1 MSFNS
6 LTSPKPKRRK
16 NKAKLK
22 LSWDAPTKEELIAE
36 QIDNFI
42 SDVIKNAKQEYLA
55 QEREN
60 SLNEYGMNLNK
71 ELKEEM
77 IELNT
82 REINGSQENI
92 HGNNTDNQTSEM
104 HARKDRGRHDNNYPA
119 RNCTH
124 RPSELNEGNPLLADS
139 ANMPKRRYL
148 RLLQRHI
155 LRMCCH
161 CSCIM
166 NGNDVT

>member
-1 MSFNS
+1 MSLNS
-6 LTSPKPKRRK
+6 QMSPNPKRRK
-16 NKAKLK
+16 NKVKLK

-36 QIDNFI
+36 QIDDFV
-42 SDVIKNAKQEYLA
+42 SDVIKSAKLEYLA
-55 QEREN
+55 QERKN
-60 SLNEYGMNLNK
+60 SLNEHGMYFHDDLN
-71 ELKEEM
+71 EEM

-82 REINGSQENI
+82 SEIIGSQESI
-92 HGNNTDNQTSEM
+92 HGNNTDNQTFEM
-104 HARKDRGRHDNNYPA
+104 HSRKDRGRSDHNPS

-139 ANMPKRRYL
+139 ANLPKRRYL
-148 RLLQRHI
+148 RLFQRHV

-161 CSCIM
+161 CSCVF